1 MGAHR
6 RGEGER
12 EGEAG
17 GAPRGCCRGAM
28 GLCFRP
34 WGELPLRAVLCGPVR
49 AVRALCSCVRE
60 RNSRRKEEGEEKEK
74 RKEKKKRKKYEKFL
88 NLENF

>member
-1 MGAHR
+1 VLQGRHGAVLQ
-6 RGEGER
+6 
-12 EGEAG
+12 AMG
-17 GAPRGCCRGAM
+17 GAASA
-28 GLCFRP
+28 
-34 WGELPLRAVLCGPVR
+34 AVLCGPVR